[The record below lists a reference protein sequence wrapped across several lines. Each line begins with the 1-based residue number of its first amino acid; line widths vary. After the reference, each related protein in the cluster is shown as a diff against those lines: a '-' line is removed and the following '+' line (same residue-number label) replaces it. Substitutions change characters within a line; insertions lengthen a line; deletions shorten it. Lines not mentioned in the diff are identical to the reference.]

1 MSNLAKVEK
10 PVKAIVKRGLAS
22 TTVIKINMY
31 EEESSYDGEQHYCID
46 IIFDSERPPRPED
59 VGNTLLAV
67 RKYLWSLGDLR
78 WPMLTFLTPED
89 AVDYYDP
96 VQLD

>member
-10 PVKAIVKRGLAS
+10 PVKAIVKRELAS

-31 EEESSYDGEQHYCID
+31 EDESGYDGEPLYRID
-46 IIFDSERPPRPED
+46 IICDGDSPKPEHASNML
-59 VGNTLLAV
+59 VCV
-67 RKYLWSLGDLR
+67 REYLWDLGDLR
-78 WPMLTFLTPED
+78 WPMFTFLTPED
-89 AVDYYDP
+89 AVDYYAP